1 MNKSTLVNQ
10 LPSNMPGNMKLDDE
24 ESMIREALMELQEEE
39 HNIEENKV
47 EVRDDNMNRQN
58 INEIEE
64 YDEKLEENYEEDVNT
79 NLIEDQKNNPI
90 NLMKPLIGELQ
101 YTIYV
106 VMIFFILSVIPVEK
120 IVYKYISLNRI
131 PYSDIILKSILA
143 GLLFFVLTK
152 L

>member
-64 YDEKLEENYEEDVNT
+64 YDEKFEENYEEDVNT

-106 VMIFFILSVIPVEK
+106 VMIFFVLSVIPVEK